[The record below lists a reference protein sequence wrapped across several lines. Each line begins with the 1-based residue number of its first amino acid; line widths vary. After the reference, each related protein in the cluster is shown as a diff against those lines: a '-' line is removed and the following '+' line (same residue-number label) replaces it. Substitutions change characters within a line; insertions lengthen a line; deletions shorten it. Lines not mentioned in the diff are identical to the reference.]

1 MFKHSLTAAALTVAL
16 ATPAFAQVSQPNPA
30 AQPSTQSN
38 GAGEKFLQKQQAS
51 DWRGSKLIGT
61 TVYGQDNASIGEVN
75 DVLIGDNGAIRAA
88 VIGVGGFLGVGEKNV
103 AVPFDALKITAK
115 PDSSSIQKITVSYT
129 KDQLK
134 AAPTF
139 AYADTASSATTGS
152 GLNSLS
158 GSNGT
163 GRPAAPSGG
172 SMQPAAPA
180 SGGTQ
185 K

>member
-1 MFKHSLTAAALTVAL
+1 MLKHSLTAAALVAAL
-16 ATPAFAQVSQPNPA
+16 ATPAFAQSSQPTGM
-30 AQPSTQSN
+30 QPSASSSADN
-38 GAGEKFLQKQQAS
+38 FVQKQQAT

-75 DVLIGDNGAIRAA
+75 DVLIGNDGAIRAA

-103 AVPFDALKITAK
+103 AVPFNALSITAK
-115 PDSSSIQKITVSYT
+115 PDASGIQKISVNYT

-134 AAPTF
+134 SAPTF
-139 AYADTASSATTGS
+139 AYADTASSTTTGS

-172 SMQPAAPA
+172 GMQ
-180 SGGTQ
+180 